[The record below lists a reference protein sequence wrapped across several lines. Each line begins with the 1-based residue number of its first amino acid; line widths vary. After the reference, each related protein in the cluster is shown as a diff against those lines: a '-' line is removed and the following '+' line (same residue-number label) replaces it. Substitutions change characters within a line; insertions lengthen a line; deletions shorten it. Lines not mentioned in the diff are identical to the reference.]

1 MLLSGW
7 PCWATWWATLPLP
20 LSERLS
26 PDATRA
32 VSEYLPQW
40 GVLAGV
46 DEDAKDIAEVKAA
59 DIGVDTAVV
68 ESVSS
73 GCFVAAS

>member
-1 MLLSGW
+1 MQ
-7 PCWATWWATLPLP
+7 

-26 PDATRA
+26 PNVTRA
-32 VSEYLPQW
+32 VNGYLPPW

-46 DEDAKDIAEVKAA
+46 DEDAKDIAEFKAA
-59 DIGVDTAVV
+59 DIGGDIAVV

-73 GCFVAAS
+73 GCFVATS